1 MPWRYKS
8 QNVIVHTKRRSQC
21 CSAHSKIMLKRHNLR
36 GSMSTKVCYYDNA
49 CVKSFFHSLNMEEH
63 FISRE
68 IMRAAE
74 FDYIKCGYN
83 LRPWQQHIWCGDLT
97 PKQFE
102 NKHLALAC
110 VHHAPRKA
118 LEQLQGL
125 YILDRPAD

>member
-1 MPWRYKS
+1 MMPWRYKS

-68 IMRAAE
+68 KMRAAE

-83 LRPWQQHIWCGDLT
+83 LRPWQQQFGVAISLRNNLKTSTSLWPVSIT
-97 PKQFE
+97 PLG
-102 NKHLALAC
+102 KHWSSY
-110 VHHAPRKA
+110 R
-118 LEQLQGL
+118 GS
-125 YILDRPAD
+125 IS